1 MTPGANDQ
9 TFDRTLY
16 DLEPFVPLAR
26 SQAAW
31 VVSVDGVKL
40 TMLGE
45 KCRHS
50 EALANARVIWPGAE
64 VE

>member
-1 MTPGANDQ
+1 MTRNAPDQ
-9 TFDRTLY
+9 PFDRTLY

-31 VVSVDGVKL
+31 VVSVGGVKL

-50 EALANARVIWPGAE
+50 EALANARVIWAGAE
-64 VE
+64 IV